1 MNSRILYSLVSNDLS
16 VAFSFASLVILHY
29 ISRRLFNNTPPDR
42 LPLDN
47 RLFLQRNYTR
57 EDIVN
62 MGREAI
68 RDHKTK
74 KLLKN
79 PVVKD
84 DGYSYE
90 KEESTDVSVPYE
102 NRMLKEF
109 IQKYTTLYKP
119 L

>member
-1 MNSRILYSLVSNDLS
+1 MNSRILFSLVSNDLS
-16 VAFSFASLVILHY
+16 VAFSFASVIILHY
-29 ISRRLFNNTPPDR
+29 LSRRLFNSTPPER
-42 LPLDN
+42 LPLEN
-47 RLFLQRNYTR
+47 RLFLQKKYSR
-57 EDIVN
+57 EEIVN

-74 KLLKN
+74 KILKF
-79 PVVKD
+79 PVVKE

>member
-74 KLLKN
+74 KILKN
-79 PVVKD
+79 PIVKD
-84 DGYSYE
+84 DGYSYK
-90 KEESTDVSVPYE
+90 KEESIDVSAHYE
-102 NRMLKEF
+102 NRMIKQL